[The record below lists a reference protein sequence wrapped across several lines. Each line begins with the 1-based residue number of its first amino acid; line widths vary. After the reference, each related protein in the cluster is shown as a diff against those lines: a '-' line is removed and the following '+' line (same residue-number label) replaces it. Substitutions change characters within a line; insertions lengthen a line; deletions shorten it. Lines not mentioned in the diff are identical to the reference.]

1 MIQFCNVDF
10 DIGSFS
16 EVDLF
21 VCTVS
26 YEKRSFFLLDQVIQI
41 IDKDALLFFATDN
54 YAKFDVS
61 REKIRALKELGYDAE
76 LVDYQEY
83 AVVIA
88 RIQSAILS
96 KQENKQS
103 AKIIVD
109 YSSMPRSWYSRLPN
123 ALEEILRPDDVVY
136 FWYCEGNYK
145 TGYSGYPTAGTDK
158 AFEYFSGKASLL
170 PKKRTHIFA
179 LSYDISRTQGII
191 EKCEPEYVIVCEAHD
206 PTRSDIHKNI
216 IDANQNIMDQAAMV
230 VSLDISDFCF
240 MVTKLREI
248 ANELIESSDVIFV
261 PDGPK
266 PLILAMSQ
274 IPSLLKQP
282 GITCIHAKR
291 DLSKFVP
298 VDVTASGKIVGFSMQ
313 IVK

>member
-1 MIQFCNVDF
+1 MIQFCNVQF
-10 DIGSFS
+10 DINSFNG
-16 EVDLF
+16 VDLF
-21 VCTVS
+21 ICTVS
-26 YEKRSFFLLDQVIQI
+26 YEKRSYYLLDQVIPSL
-41 IDKDALLFFATDN
+41 DKESILVFATDN
-54 YAKFDVS
+54 YEKFDIS
-61 REKIRALKELGYDAE
+61 KEKILSLEELGYNAE
-76 LVDYQEY
+76 FVNYKEY
-83 AVVIA
+83 TAVMT
-88 RIQSAILS
+88 RIKSAILS
-96 KQENKQS
+96 KQEEKQLVR
-103 AKIIVD
+103 IIVD
-109 YSSMPRSWYSRLPN
+109 YSSMPRSWYTRLPN
-123 ALEEILRPDDVVY
+123 VLEEILRPDDIIY
-136 FWYCEGNYK
+136 FWYCEGNYE
-145 TGYSGYPTAGTDK
+145 TGYSEYPTAGTDK

-206 PTRSDIHKNI
+206 PTRSDIHQNV

-230 VSLDISDFCF
+230 VSLDISDFSF

-291 DLSKFVP
+291 DLNKFVP